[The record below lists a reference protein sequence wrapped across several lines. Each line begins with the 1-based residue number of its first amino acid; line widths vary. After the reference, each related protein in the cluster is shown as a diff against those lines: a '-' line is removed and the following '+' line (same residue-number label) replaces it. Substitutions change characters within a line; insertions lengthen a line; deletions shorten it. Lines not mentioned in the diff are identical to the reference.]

1 MINTIF
7 YFVDDENFDYGQA
20 IDQGAISPYTI
31 VFDKPKKKILMGG
44 KSFGQM
50 SREDIA
56 AVLLSSGDISD
67 LLPVATDIALGGIK
81 IGYVSNADSSN
92 RKYGVKLDD
101 NNRAY
106 VQVPWTDTITPE
118 YDDSELRTLIQ
129 SQRTRIDNYINN
141 LTTVIQQKTEQLL
154 DDAEWVTNN
163 LESGETGRQ
172 IIDDVDRYMRQ
183 YGVWEWVDPND
194 ESKGRIIK
202 TSAIEQSVD
211 SIDLRV
217 GAVETYKDGALATA
231 LSNISQTVGVD
242 LATGQTI
249 ANTGLTSSVADLNAE
264 TGAIDRAIIAALD
277 LKAKKQNNTYE
288 AITNLSSVYSDNTK
302 SLYSGLE
309 NRVSVA
315 EDNIQSEANLMA
327 RVVNND
333 GSFTTDALAGIASST
348 QISGAIATAKSSLI
362 ADINNKTAGITVMVT
377 KNGNTMDSSVT
388 LSADQVYINGN
399 TTVAGKIQALEGD
412 FQNLNVSGSTTTNN
426 LSAVEGRVT
435 TLESDDVT
443 IKNRLTA
450 AEGNITTLSS
460 KSITIEDKAD
470 AANNNYITLT
480 NGNGTFTG
488 NVNAKTLVAGDPNGI
503 NIRTSSNKIE
513 FCQGAD
519 TRAYFEADG
528 SGMQLHVWDSN
539 GTEYTIDFTKW
550 TQVGGSTY
558 TPVRGYYKYN
568 SNSSTPFI
576 SDSDLFKGS
585 DGKYYGYS
593 GSTYSLISSRDVY
606 VLESANSYPTTG
618 NGFAG
623 SYVPIIYAYVSNNG
637 KACAVS
643 VTVNRYV
650 KYTITNGVM
659 GSASTNYIYHSPDY
673 PISPVFDGDNLRM
686 QSSSFGGRF
695 INPQGGSASFMYS
708 YTNGVKKDF
717 SANTQTYNYVSTAN
731 AGAEYSTDPTVYD
744 IDLFSQM

>member
-20 IDQGAISPYTI
+20 VDQGAISPYTI

-202 TSAIEQSVD
+202 TSAIEQTVD

-277 LKAKKQNNTYE
+277 LKAKKQDNTYE
-288 AITNLSSVYSDNTK
+288 AITDLSSVYSDNTK

-315 EDNIQSEANLMA
+315 EGNIQSEANLMA

-348 QISGAIATAKSSLI
+348 QISGAISTARSSLI

-470 AANNNYITLT
+470 TTNNNLITLT

-488 NVNAKTLVAGDPNGI
+488 NVNAKTLIAGDPNGI
-503 NIRTSSNKIE
+503 NIRTSSDKIE
-513 FCQGAD
+513 FCQGGD
-519 TRAYFEADG
+519 VRAYFISDNN
-528 SGMQLHVWDSN
+528 GMQLHVWDST
-539 GTEYTIDFTKW
+539 GVEHYIDFTKW

-558 TPVRGYYKYN
+558 TPVSGYQLYN
-568 SNSSTPFI
+568 GSASSPFVQ
-576 SDSDLFKGS
+576 DTNLYKGS
-585 DGKYYGYS
+585 DGKYYTYS
-593 GSTYSLISSRDVY
+593 GSSYSLVTSRQVY
-606 VLESANSYPTTG
+606 VKESANSYPTSG
-618 NGFAG
+618 NGFSG
-623 SYVPIIYAYVSNNG
+623 SYVPVIYAYSSNNG
-637 KACAVS
+637 VPVAIS
-643 VTVNRYV
+643 VNVDRYI
-650 KYTITNGVM
+650 KYTITNGEM
-659 GSASTNYIYHSPDY
+659 GAASSDYTYHCPNYPVSVSWDTQSTYQT
-673 PISPVFDGDNLRM
+673 ISTA
-686 QSSSFGGRF
+686 GRF
-695 INPQGGSASFMYS
+695 VNPSADSAEFQYRCINGTLKNLGQPMPT
-708 YTNGVKKDF
+708 YT
-717 SANTQTYNYVSTAN
+717 YVSPIN
-731 AGAEYSTDPTVYD
+731 SSAEYSTNPTVYD
-744 IDLFSQM
+744 VNISA

>member
-20 IDQGAISPYTI
+20 VDQGAISPYTI

-399 TTVAGKIQALEGD
+399 TTVAGKLNAVEAEIE
-412 FQNLNVSGSTTTNN
+412 NLHVPGTAEINN
-426 LSAVEGRVT
+426 LIAT
-435 TLESDDVT
+435 NAHITDLESDNINV
-443 IKNRLTA
+443 KNRLTA

-470 AANNNYITLT
+470 TTNNNFIELT

-488 NVNAKTLVAGDPNGI
+488 NVNAKTLIAGDPNGI
-503 NIRTSSNKIE
+503 NIRTSSDKIE

-519 TRAYFEADG
+519 TRAYFVANG
-528 SGMQLHVWDSN
+528 QGMQLHVWDST
-539 GTEYTIDFTKW
+539 GVEHYIDFTKW

-558 TPVRGYYKYN
+558 TPVSGYQLYN
-568 SNSSTPFI
+568 GSASSPFVQ
-576 SDSDLFKGS
+576 DTNLYKGS
-585 DGKYYGYS
+585 DGKYYTYS
-593 GSTYSLISSRDVY
+593 GSSYSLVSSRQVY
-606 VLESANSYPTTG
+606 VKESANSYPTSG
-618 NGFAG
+618 NGFSG
-623 SYVPIIYAYVSNNG
+623 TYVPVIYAYQSNNG
-637 KACAVS
+637 VPVAIS
-643 VTVNRYV
+643 VNVDRYI
-650 KYTITNGVM
+650 KYTITNGEM
-659 GSASTNYIYHSPDY
+659 GSASSDYTYHCPNYPVSVNWDTQSTYQT
-673 PISPVFDGDNLRM
+673 ISTA
-686 QSSSFGGRF
+686 GRF
-695 INPQGGSASFMYS
+695 VNPSGGSAEFQYRCINGTLKNLGQPMPT
-708 YTNGVKKDF
+708 YT
-717 SANTQTYNYVSTAN
+717 YVSPIN
-731 AGAEYSTDPTVYD
+731 SSAEYSTNPTVYD
-744 IDLFSQM
+744 VNVSA